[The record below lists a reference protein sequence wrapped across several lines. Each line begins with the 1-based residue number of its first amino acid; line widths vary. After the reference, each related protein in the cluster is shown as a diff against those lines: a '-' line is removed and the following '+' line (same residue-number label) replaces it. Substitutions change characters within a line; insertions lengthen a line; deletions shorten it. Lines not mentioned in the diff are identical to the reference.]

1 VTCGGNRFICENADW
16 GGRLEDWD
24 SDMKKLGDVLGAR
37 RRRSLIAA
45 LAAVV
50 PIVFGAATAAQVVSY
65 QTVPVSPDDP
75 KFAAFVYDVASIKPN
90 KGDDTNNARTVP
102 DGMVAR
108 EISLAPFVAVA
119 YGVDYVSLKGAP
131 DWLVRDKFDI
141 DFKMEPAVADAY
153 KQLSLPERKLAQEH
167 MLQTLFRERM
177 KLAVHAE
184 MKEGPSYALVVT
196 KGGLKFHRTADAN
209 ASGGTFKIESGEGGV
224 TVVTSHGGRVDSLV
238 NTLTDLMGVPV
249 INQTGLVGS
258 YDFTLKFAP
267 ARMAAA
273 QAAGN
278 GAPAPETAPELA
290 TAIQEQLGLKL
301 EPTKGPI
308 KIVVID
314 HVERPSAN

>member
-1 VTCGGNRFICENADW
+1 M
-16 GGRLEDWD
+16 D
-24 SDMKKLGDVLGAR
+24 SEMKKLGKVFGDRGKKLLMAGVLV
-37 RRRSLIAA
+37 S
-45 LAAVV
+45 AVQ
-50 PIVFGAATAAQVVSY
+50 IVFGGTITAQLSGP
-65 QTVPVSPDDP
+65 QTGSASPDDP
-75 KFAAFVYDVASIKPN
+75 KFAAFVYDVASIKPH
-90 KGDDTNNARTVP
+90 KGDDPGSARNVP

-108 EISLAPFVAVA
+108 NIALYSFVAAA
-119 YGVDYVSLKGAP
+119 YGVDFVSLKGAP

-177 KLAVHAE
+177 KLAVHVE

-196 KGGLKFHRTADAN
+196 KGGLKFHRTTDAN

-267 ARMAAA
+267 VRMAAA

-301 EPTKGPI
+301 EPTNGPI